1 MSQPEL
7 VEAYRSGRIGRRVFV
22 KGLVGLGMSISVA
35 TAMADRVR
43 AQDSTPVA
51 TATPDDVYATPT
63 PDPGVPVTEL
73 PNTGSAAS
81 ESSAGTIGKTMA
93 IAGAGLAAVAAFVHR
108 KSKQGGATNE

>member
-22 KGLVGLGMSISVA
+22 KGLVGLGMSVSVA

-51 TATPDDVYATPT
+51 TVTPDDVYTPT
-63 PDPGVPVTEL
+63 PVVDDPVTTL
-73 PNTGSAAS
+73 PNTGAADS
-81 ESSAGTIGKTMA
+81 GNSAGMIGKTMV

-108 KSKQGGATNE
+108 KSKQDGATNE

>member
-7 VEAYRSGRIGRRVFV
+7 VEAYRSGRIGRRAFV
-22 KGLVGLGMSISVA
+22 KGLVGLGMSVSVA

-51 TATPDDVYATPT
+51 SPTPDDVYGTPT
-63 PDPGVPVTEL
+63 PVPGVPVTEL
-73 PNTGSAAS
+73 PNTGAS
-81 ESSAGTIGKTMA
+81 NSSSSAGTLGKTMA

-108 KSKQGGATNE
+108 KSKQNGATNE